1 MNKASISIYLIIAV
15 ATCVALGVSLPRL
28 NLDANADQVIVSG
41 DTVTN
46 TPETT
51 QKKGTY
57 VRTENYP
64 RPPYSG
70 ATYFIYERDD
80 KVICTKLAVCNK
92 FNDCTTTYKKG
103 IFKEQVDIDTGEP
116 YGKTDGVAI
125 AANKLKKHV
134 CLTKYKLIP

>member
-1 MNKASISIYLIIAV
+1 MSLYLIIAV
-15 ATCVALGVSLPRL
+15 ATCVALGASLPRL
-28 NLDANADQVIVSG
+28 NLDATAEQVIVSG
-41 DTVTN
+41 DTATN
-46 TPETT
+46 TPETAQ
-51 QKKGTY
+51 QKSIY

-103 IFKEQVDIDTGEP
+103 IFKEQEDVDTGEP
-116 YGKTDGVAI
+116 YDKTDRVAI

-134 CLTKYKLIP
+134 CLTKFKLIP